1 MKMEKGYY
9 MKRMNSDKKNRTM
22 GLALVFLLALPLAAE
37 AAPEP
42 STIDVK
48 GLPDSGSILN
58 ELEPER
64 RITPWQAKPEIDTKV
79 PAVEQGSRDLRAH
92 IDRLEYLCDELDVK
106 TVLKDEMQPCL
117 GREMD
122 FAAMQDLAQK
132 VTESLRR
139 HGYMTAVAY
148 VPAQDIS
155 DNTLKIKVIIGRIGD
170 LRIDNTSS
178 LMDDRLLSYIRN
190 IRPGHLIKSQPLEK
204 TLLTLNDIPG
214 IKVTASMQP
223 GRRHGSADLLLKVF
237 DLERQGGYL
246 SYDNYGSKSTGRN
259 RFGMEYHY
267 NNLTKVG
274 DRISLSGMTSTHD
287 LHNFQMNYSVP
298 VGNDGASLHLTA
310 GHMNYELGGQYDYL
324 DADGLMNTYE
334 LGISVPMRRTY
345 RESHFYSINLRHRDI
360 HDYILSGA
368 YGTEKTSDSMEGDI
382 YGYYR
387 DDRNSFSYTLGH
399 VAGNLHVKR
408 NDYSAPD
415 AVGNYHKSLA
425 NFYYIHEIDSSW
437 QLHVSMSGQYG
448 WTPLDSSEQFYI
460 SGPDAV
466 RAFPQGEAGG
476 RSGLLGT
483 LELRRMLGSSGLTAT
498 AFVDAGR
505 IMDDETN
512 DLAGAG
518 LGFIYQKSRD
528 WYGKLDWAAPLGS
541 HYSESLG
548 RNVHN
553 TVWLRLVKQF

>member
-1 MKMEKGYY
+1 MGEGCN
-9 MKRMNSDKKNRTM
+9 MKRINSGNKNWTI
-22 GLALVFLLALPLAAE
+22 GLSLAFLLSLPLAAE
-37 AAPEP
+37 AAPDP
-42 STIDVK
+42 STINVK

-64 RITPWQAKPEIDTKV
+64 RITPWKAKPEIDTKI
-79 PAVEQGSRDLRAH
+79 PAVQQGSKELRAR
-92 IDRLEYLCDELDVK
+92 IDKVDYICDELDIAA
-106 TVLKDEMQPCL
+106 VLKDEMKPDL

-122 FAAMQDLAQK
+122 FEEMQELARK

-148 VPAQDIS
+148 VPAQDIAGS
-155 DNTLKIKVIIGRIGD
+155 TLKIKVIIGRIGD
-170 LRIDNTSS
+170 LHIDNTSALLDS
-178 LMDDRLLSYIRN
+178 RLLAYVKS
-190 IRPGHLIKSQPLEK
+190 IRPGQLIRSQQLEK
-204 TLLTLNDIPG
+204 TLLALNDIPG

-223 GRRHGSADLLLKVF
+223 GSRHGSADLLLKVF

-246 SYDNYGSKSTGRN
+246 SYDNYGSKTTGRN

-274 DRISLSGMTSTHD
+274 DQISLSGMMSTQD
-287 LHNFQMNYSVP
+287 LHNFQMGYSVP
-298 VGNDGASLHLTA
+298 VGSSGASMHLTA
-310 GHMNYELGGQYDYL
+310 GHMDYVLGGQYDYL
-324 DADGLMNTYE
+324 NADGMMNTYE
-334 LGISVPMRRTY
+334 LGVSVPLRRTY

-360 HDYILSGA
+360 HDYILSGD
-368 YGTEKTSDSMEGDI
+368 YGTKKTSDSVEGDI

-387 DDRNSFSYTLGH
+387 NDRNSFSYTLGH
-399 VAGNLHVKR
+399 VAGNLHIKR

-425 NFYYIHEIDSSW
+425 NFYYIHEIAPLW

-483 LELRRMLGSSGLTAT
+483 LELRRMLGSSGLTAA

-505 IMDDETN
+505 IMGNGTN

-518 LGFIYQKSRD
+518 IGLIYQKSRD
-528 WYGKLDWAAPLGS
+528 WYGKIDWAQPLGS

-548 RNVHN
+548 RDVNR